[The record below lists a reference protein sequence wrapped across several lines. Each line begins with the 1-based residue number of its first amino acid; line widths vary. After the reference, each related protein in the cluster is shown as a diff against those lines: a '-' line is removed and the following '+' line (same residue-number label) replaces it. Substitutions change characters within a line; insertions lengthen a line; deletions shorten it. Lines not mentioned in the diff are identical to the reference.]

1 MEDEMLLKLVPWLV
15 FFHILSAFTFFL
27 AHGASVAMAFKIR
40 SETNFD
46 RIRAMLD
53 LSASTVMIMF
63 YSFLA
68 MGLTGLSLPF
78 IMKLWNRGW
87 IWASIVLMFAV
98 FFHMMFMNDKRYKH
112 LRRLVGLPYMIGGK
126 HFDAEEPASH
136 ADVEAYI
143 KQIKNTDLV
152 IVGYV
157 IPMIVLWLMVFK
169 PF

>member
-1 MEDEMLLKLVPWLV
+1 MLLKVVPWLIFLHV
-15 FFHILSAFTFFL
+15 LSAFTFFL
-27 AHGASVAMAFKIR
+27 AHGTSVAMAFKIR

-68 MGLTGLSLPF
+68 MGLTGLILPF
-78 IMKLWNRGW
+78 IMKLWDKGW
-87 IWASIVLMFAV
+87 IWASIILMVAV
-98 FFHMMFMNDKRYKH
+98 FFRMVLMTETRYKL
-112 LRRLVGLPYMIGGK
+112 LRKLIGLPYMQGNK
-126 HFDAEEPASH
+126 EFPAETPSSQQE
-136 ADVEAYI
+136 VEAQL
-143 KQIKNTDLV
+143 KKMPVVELM

-157 IPMIVLWLMVFK
+157 IPMIVLWLMMFK

>member
-1 MEDEMLLKLVPWLV
+1 MLLKFVPWLI
-15 FFHILSAFTFFL
+15 FLHSLSAFTFFL
-27 AHGASVAMAFKIR
+27 AHGTSVAMAFKIR
-40 SETNFD
+40 TETNFE

-68 MGLTGLSLPF
+68 MGLTGLILPF

-87 IWASIVLMFAV
+87 IWASIVLMVIV
-98 FFHMMFMNDKRYKH
+98 FFRMVMMTETRYKL
-112 LRRLVGLPYMIGGK
+112 LRKLIGLPYMQGTK
-126 HFDAEEPASH
+126 EFPAEPPSSQSE
-136 ADVEAYI
+136 VEAQL
-143 KQIKNTDLV
+143 KKMPVGELL

-157 IPMIVLWLMVFK
+157 IPMFVLWLMVFK